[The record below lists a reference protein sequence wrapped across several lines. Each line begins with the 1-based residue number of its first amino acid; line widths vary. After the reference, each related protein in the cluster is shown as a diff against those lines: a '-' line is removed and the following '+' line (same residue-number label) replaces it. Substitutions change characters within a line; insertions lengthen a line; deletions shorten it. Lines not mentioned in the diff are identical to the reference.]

1 MSDFIASDELFRRI
15 EAAISAETSVVNKL
29 LHETLVL
36 ACSEGLAGSN
46 LAFGNL
52 FAQVDFLCKKH
63 RVSVGDTIAIQRMRR
78 VSNRSESLSHEE
90 LMYACRALAVFV
102 SAVFDADIPAFLVG
116 KLPVEDK
123 PQDYNR
129 IDYRCVRG
137 LVNEVTDD
145 SFTVNIDQDTTEK
158 QLTIRLKPHQSYLK
172 TLLHAGAQVNLIDV
186 DSAQEASLIVY
197 EPDFLLDISSIA
209 RCFTDY
215 GHHPFSYLV
224 NAMLPPANSQAIL
237 LGNFAGTALDDII
250 NGNGRYLWQETFK
263 KNFKDKALEYCTCDD
278 LNRKEDFR
286 AAALRQTQNI
296 QNIVTE
302 LFGDLHSDPKKPHK
316 AGSFSREKA
325 VLEPSFVCEQLGLQ
339 GRVDLMT
346 TDFKLLVEQKAG
358 SNYNIQS
365 QKPNEYGS
373 FQKEEHYVQ
382 LLLYYGVLRQ
392 NFRISSHNINMRLL
406 YSKYPLPGG
415 LVVVNFY
422 QKLFREAIR
431 LRNRIVANEF
441 GFALN
446 GFEGTTEALSADI
459 LNERHLATP
468 FFFNYIQPRLDSV
481 IEPLHRLT
489 PLEKAY
495 YERMMTFVF
504 REQLGAKT
512 GAQESLGNSIA
523 DLWNMPLA
531 VKKETGNIYTGLTI
545 ARKAKSKQL
554 NGYDIITLDVPDQ
567 GEDFLPNFR
576 LGDMVYLY
584 SYSPSEEPDVRKAL
598 LFKGNLIEIHTDSVT
613 IKTVNPI
620 PKAGNVW
627 AIEHSGSDIAATSAI
642 RSLHQFV
649 SSAPSCRQLLLAQ
662 RAPELDAAVQLT
674 RNYHPTYDSLLLK
687 AFQAKDYFLLVGP
700 PGTGKTSMALQF
712 MVREALAK
720 RQSILLMSYT
730 NRAVDEICGM
740 LSDNAI
746 DYIRIGNP
754 YSCDKRYRSHLL
766 TEYIEQ
772 HPNLNHI
779 RLQLQSSQV
788 IVGTTS
794 TLQSKTYLFELK
806 SFSMAIIDEASQILE
821 PHLVGLLSRL
831 PKFVLIGDHKQL
843 PAVVQQEPNVS
854 AVHDKQLNNIGL
866 TNCRNSLFERLI
878 HVEEAAERSHFV
890 GVLQS
895 QGRMHPAIA
904 AFPNRMF
911 YFKERLK
918 PVPLPHQLEEQL
930 DYTLP
935 SIDALDDA
943 LKSHRV
949 LFIPSEFSGNPQ
961 VSDKVNPHEARLVA
975 RLLGRIHRFYAE
987 QFDADKTVGVIV
999 PYRNQIAMIRKEI
1012 EKMGIKALEQISI
1025 DTVERYQ
1032 GSQRDVIIYSFTVRH
1047 RYQLGFL
1054 TANCF
1059 EENGH
1064 IIDRKLNVAIT
1075 RARRQLILTGNEK
1088 LLKQDRIFK
1097 ELIETSPSIALP
1109 EEGNGMP
1116 PC

>member
-1 MSDFIASDELFRRI
+1 M
-15 EAAISAETSVVNKL
+15 
-29 LHETLVL
+29 
-36 ACSEGLAGSN
+36 
-46 LAFGNL
+46 
-52 FAQVDFLCKKH
+52 
-63 RVSVGDTIAIQRMRR
+63 
-78 VSNRSESLSHEE
+78 
-90 LMYACRALAVFV
+90 
-102 SAVFDADIPAFLVG
+102 
-116 KLPVEDK
+116 
-123 PQDYNR
+123 
-129 IDYRCVRG
+129 
-137 LVNEVTDD
+137 
-145 SFTVNIDQDTTEK
+145 
-158 QLTIRLKPHQSYLK
+158 
-172 TLLHAGAQVNLIDV
+172 
-186 DSAQEASLIVY
+186 
-197 EPDFLLDISSIA
+197 
-209 RCFTDY
+209 
-215 GHHPFSYLV
+215 
-224 NAMLPPANSQAIL
+224 
-237 LGNFAGTALDDII
+237 
-250 NGNGRYLWQETFK
+250 
-263 KNFKDKALEYCTCDD
+263 
-278 LNRKEDFR
+278 
-286 AAALRQTQNI
+286 
-296 QNIVTE
+296 
-302 LFGDLHSDPKKPHK
+302 
-316 AGSFSREKA
+316 
-325 VLEPSFVCEQLGLQ
+325 
-339 GRVDLMT
+339 
-346 TDFKLLVEQKAG
+346 
-358 SNYNIQS
+358 
-365 QKPNEYGS
+365 
-373 FQKEEHYVQ
+373 
-382 LLLYYGVLRQ
+382 
-392 NFRISSHNINMRLL
+392 
-406 YSKYPLPGG
+406 
-415 LVVVNFY
+415 
-422 QKLFREAIR
+422 
-431 LRNRIVANEF
+431 
-441 GFALN
+441 
-446 GFEGTTEALSADI
+446 
-459 LNERHLATP
+459 
-468 FFFNYIQPRLDSV
+468 
-481 IEPLHRLT
+481 
-489 PLEKAY
+489 
-495 YERMMTFVF
+495 
-504 REQLGAKT
+504 
-512 GAQESLGNSIA
+512 
-523 DLWNMPLA
+523 
-531 VKKETGNIYTGLTI
+531 
-545 ARKAKSKQL
+545 
-554 NGYDIITLDVPDQ
+554 
-567 GEDFLPNFR
+567 
-576 LGDMVYLY
+576 
-584 SYSPSEEPDVRKAL
+584 
-598 LFKGNLIEIHTDSVT
+598 
-613 IKTVNPI
+613 
-620 PKAGNVW
+620 
-627 AIEHSGSDIAATSAI
+627 
-642 RSLHQFV
+642 
-649 SSAPSCRQLLLAQ
+649 
-662 RAPELDAAVQLT
+662 
-674 RNYHPTYDSLLLK
+674 LLK

-854 AVHDKQLNNIGL
+854 AVHDKQLNDIGL
-866 TNCRNSLFERLI
+866 INCRNSLFERLI

-987 QFDADKTVGVIV
+987 RFDADKTVGVIV

-1097 ELIETSPSIALP
+1097 ELIETSPSIALH
-1109 EEGNGMP
+1109 EEDNGMP
-1116 PC
+1116 LC

>member
-1 MSDFIASDELFRRI
+1 M
-15 EAAISAETSVVNKL
+15 
-29 LHETLVL
+29 
-36 ACSEGLAGSN
+36 
-46 LAFGNL
+46 
-52 FAQVDFLCKKH
+52 
-63 RVSVGDTIAIQRMRR
+63 
-78 VSNRSESLSHEE
+78 
-90 LMYACRALAVFV
+90 
-102 SAVFDADIPAFLVG
+102 
-116 KLPVEDK
+116 
-123 PQDYNR
+123 
-129 IDYRCVRG
+129 
-137 LVNEVTDD
+137 
-145 SFTVNIDQDTTEK
+145 
-158 QLTIRLKPHQSYLK
+158 
-172 TLLHAGAQVNLIDV
+172 
-186 DSAQEASLIVY
+186 
-197 EPDFLLDISSIA
+197 
-209 RCFTDY
+209 
-215 GHHPFSYLV
+215 
-224 NAMLPPANSQAIL
+224 
-237 LGNFAGTALDDII
+237 
-250 NGNGRYLWQETFK
+250 
-263 KNFKDKALEYCTCDD
+263 
-278 LNRKEDFR
+278 
-286 AAALRQTQNI
+286 
-296 QNIVTE
+296 
-302 LFGDLHSDPKKPHK
+302 
-316 AGSFSREKA
+316 
-325 VLEPSFVCEQLGLQ
+325 
-339 GRVDLMT
+339 
-346 TDFKLLVEQKAG
+346 
-358 SNYNIQS
+358 
-365 QKPNEYGS
+365 
-373 FQKEEHYVQ
+373 
-382 LLLYYGVLRQ
+382 
-392 NFRISSHNINMRLL
+392 
-406 YSKYPLPGG
+406 
-415 LVVVNFY
+415 
-422 QKLFREAIR
+422 
-431 LRNRIVANEF
+431 
-441 GFALN
+441 
-446 GFEGTTEALSADI
+446 
-459 LNERHLATP
+459 
-468 FFFNYIQPRLDSV
+468 
-481 IEPLHRLT
+481 
-489 PLEKAY
+489 
-495 YERMMTFVF
+495 
-504 REQLGAKT
+504 
-512 GAQESLGNSIA
+512 
-523 DLWNMPLA
+523 
-531 VKKETGNIYTGLTI
+531 
-545 ARKAKSKQL
+545 
-554 NGYDIITLDVPDQ
+554 PDQ

-674 RNYHPTYDSLLLK
+674 RNYHPTYDPLLLK

-746 DYIRIGNP
+746 NYIRIGNP

-821 PHLVGLLSRL
+821 PHLVGLMSRL

-854 AVHDKQLNNIGL
+854 AVHDKQLNDIGL
-866 TNCRNSLFERLI
+866 INCRNSLFERLI

-904 AFPNRMF
+904 TFPNRMF

-987 QFDADKTVGVIV
+987 RFDADKTVGVIV

-1088 LLKQDRIFK
+1088 LLKKNRIFK
-1097 ELIETSPSIALP
+1097 ELIETSPSIALH
-1109 EEGNGMP
+1109 EEDNGMP
-1116 PC
+1116 LC

>member
-78 VSNRSESLSHEE
+78 ASNRSESLSHEE
-90 LMYACRALAVFV
+90 LMYACRALAVFI

-123 PQDYNR
+123 PQDYNH

-296 QNIVTE
+296 QDIVTE
-302 LFGDLHSDPKKPHK
+302 LFGDLHSDSKKPHK

-392 NFRISSHNINMRLL
+392 NFRISSHNIDMRLL

-504 REQLGAKT
+504 REQLAAKT
-512 GAQESLGNSIA
+512 GAQEGLGNSMA

-545 ARKAKSKQL
+545 AQKAKSKQL
-554 NGYDIITLDVPDQ
+554 NGYDIITLNVPDQ

-598 LFKGNLIEIHTDSVT
+598 LFKGNLIEIHTDRVT

-674 RNYHPTYDSLLLK
+674 RSYHPTYDPLLLK

-806 SFSMAIIDEASQILE
+806 SFSMTIIDEASQILE

-987 QFDADKTVGVIV
+987 RFDADKTVGVIV

-1116 PC
+1116 LR

>member
-63 RVSVGDTIAIQRMRR
+63 RVSVSDTIAIQRMRR
-78 VSNRSESLSHEE
+78 ASNRSESLSHEE

-116 KLPVEDK
+116 KLPIEDK

-158 QLTIRLKPHQSYLK
+158 QLTIRLKSHQSYLK

-263 KNFKDKALEYCTCDD
+263 KNFKDKALEYCTCND

-286 AAALRQTQNI
+286 TAALRQTQNI
-296 QNIVTE
+296 QDIVTE
-302 LFGDLHSDPKKPHK
+302 LFGDLRSDPQKPHK

-339 GRVDLMT
+339 GRADLMT

-373 FQKEEHYVQ
+373 FQKEGHYVQ

-392 NFRISSHNINMRLL
+392 NFRISSHNIDMRLL

-422 QKLFREAIR
+422 QKLFHEAIR

-489 PLEKAY
+489 SLEKAY

-504 REQLGAKT
+504 REQLAAKT
-512 GAQESLGNSIA
+512 GAQEGLGNSMA

-545 ARKAKSKQL
+545 AQKAKSKQL

-642 RSLHQFV
+642 RSLHQFI

-674 RNYHPTYDSLLLK
+674 RSYHPTYDPLLLK

-831 PKFVLIGDHKQL
+831 SKFVLIGDHKQL

-854 AVHDKQLNNIGL
+854 AVHDKQLNDIGL
-866 TNCRNSLFERLI
+866 INCRNSLFERLI
-878 HVEEAAERSHFV
+878 HVEEAAERGHFV

-987 QFDADKTVGVIV
+987 RFDADKTVGVIV

-1097 ELIETSPSIALP
+1097 ELIETSPSITLL

-1116 PC
+1116 LR

>member
-78 VSNRSESLSHEE
+78 ASNRSESLSHEE

-172 TLLHAGAQVNLIDV
+172 TLLHAGVQVNLIDV

-365 QKPNEYGS
+365 QKPNKYGS

-392 NFRISSHNINMRLL
+392 NFRISSHNIDMRLL

-495 YERMMTFVF
+495 YDRMMTFVF
-504 REQLGAKT
+504 REQLAAKT

-531 VKKETGNIYTGLTI
+531 VKKETGNIYTSLTI

-674 RNYHPTYDSLLLK
+674 RSYHSTYDPLLLK

-772 HPNLNHI
+772 YPHLNHI

-854 AVHDKQLNNIGL
+854 AVRDKQLNDIGL
-866 TNCRNSLFERLI
+866 INCRNSLFERLI

-904 AFPNRMF
+904 TFPNRMF

-987 QFDADKTVGVIV
+987 RFDADKTVGVIV

-1097 ELIETSPSIALP
+1097 ELIETSPSIALL

-1116 PC
+1116 LR